1 MGQYLRTNGDYNI
14 KTTDGGTITLDT
26 GTNVGFVK
34 ITGNLIVEGET
45 LTVAATDLNVE
56 DNIIT
61 VNFGELGPGISRPGG
76 LSGLQVDRGPGVPPA
91 SFLFDEASDSW
102 LITEGAA
109 PFGPFSYE
117 NSALRV
123 NTIKTAATPL
133 NPRAN
138 LTLIGT
144 GVGVVTVEG
153 TLNYDQQVITYGNN
167 AIPNKKYVDDA
178 IFNNPTFQIRSGDT
192 RVIIGDS
199 GVAGSVATH
208 DAIVDRDLVEGQSG
222 ISIVVDGLAIAQFY
236 QNRLEL
242 GQLEINNNFEITTRF
257 GITNENIVVRT
268 QGTGKLETNY
278 GLQLTVHSATP
289 TAISGATI
297 LYSNTPKAGT
307 TGLYYA
313 HPDRNSDDEELVS
326 KNRALLFSMLF

>member
-14 KTTDGGTITLDT
+14 KTTDGGIITLDT

-61 VNFGELGPGISRPGG
+61 VNFGETGAGISRPGG
-76 LSGLQVDRGPGVPPA
+76 LSGLQVDRGSLPPA
-91 SFLFDEASDSW
+91 SFLFDEASDAW
-102 LITEGAA
+102 IITEGAA

-133 NPRAN
+133 NPNAN

-144 GVGVVTVEG
+144 GVGVVTVDG
-153 TLNYDQQVITYGNN
+153 TLNYDQQVITYGDN

-199 GVAGSVATH
+199 GVPGSVDTH
-208 DAIVDRDLVEGQSG
+208 DSIVDRDLVEGQSG
-222 ISIVVDGLAIAQFY
+222 ISLVVDGLAIAQFY

-257 GITNENIVVRT
+257 GITNENIIVRT

-289 TAISGATI
+289 TAISGSTI
-297 LYSNTPKAGT
+297 LYSNSPKAGT
-307 TGLYYA
+307 TGLFYA
-313 HPDRNSDDEELVS
+313 HSDRNSDDEELVS